1 MQLLPYCPARYCIL
15 DNGTFDIQNAKVDT
29 IKKEGEESAI
39 GVILWA
45 TTSAFTLDILHEI
58 AVGDAKIESQTD
70 MWRLT
75 SPNFNGQFEFNAA
88 KNGGVQSFNVD
99 CNYKPFN
106 PYIHIN
112 PNFGLLY
119 GQDFNDARGL
129 ICGGDFSLPQ
139 LSNAWANYQLNNKN
153 YQAIF
158 DRQIQNMEV
167 NNRVQ
172 RIREI
177 TGAALGSAQA
187 GIGGAVSGSM
197 FGPVGAVV
205 GGAASMAASAGGG
218 AADVALNDQLR
229 NEALDYKRD
238 MFGYEL
244 GNIQALPTSIT
255 KTSAFTYNNKIFP
268 ILEYYTCTDK
278 EKQALKDKIKYN
290 GMTVMRIGTIGEFLG
305 DGELQYIKGRIIR
318 IDGIEDDFHYRKAI
332 AEEIFKGAFFK

>member
-1 MQLLPYCPARYCIL
+1 M
-15 DNGTFDIQNAKVDT
+15 
-29 IKKEGEESAI
+29 
-39 GVILWA
+39 
-45 TTSAFTLDILHEI
+45 
-58 AVGDAKIESQTD
+58 
-70 MWRLT
+70 T

-88 KNGGVQSFNVD
+88 KNGGVKSFNVD

-106 PYIHIN
+106 PYIHVN

-119 GQDFNDARGL
+119 GKDFNDARGL

-139 LSNAWANYQLNNKN
+139 ISNAWANYQLNNKN
-153 YQAIF
+153 YQAVF

-172 RIREI
+172 RTREI
-177 TGAALGSAQA
+177 TGAALGSLQA
-187 GIGGAVSGSM
+187 GIGGAVSGAM
-197 FGPVGAVV
+197 LGGPSGAVI
-205 GGAASMAASAGGG
+205 GGIASMAASAAGG
-218 AADVALNDQLR
+218 AADVILNEQLR
-229 NEALDYKRD
+229 NEALDYKHD

-290 GMTVMRIGTIGEFLG
+290 GMTVMRVGKIREFLG
-305 DGELQYIKGRIIR
+305 NSELQYIKGRIIR
-318 IDGIEDDFHYRKAI
+318 IEGIEDDFHYLNAI

>member
-1 MQLLPYCPARYCIL
+1 
-15 DNGTFDIQNAKVDT
+15 
-29 IKKEGEESAI
+29 
-39 GVILWA
+39 
-45 TTSAFTLDILHEI
+45 
-58 AVGDAKIESQTD
+58 
-70 MWRLT
+70 
-75 SPNFNGQFEFNAA
+75 
-88 KNGGVQSFNVD
+88 
-99 CNYKPFN
+99 
-106 PYIHIN
+106 
-112 PNFGLLY
+112 
-119 GQDFNDARGL
+119 
-129 ICGGDFSLPQ
+129 
-139 LSNAWANYQLNNKN
+139 
-153 YQAIF
+153 
-158 DRQIQNMEV
+158 MEV

-205 GGAASMAASAGGG
+205 GGVASMAASAGGG

-318 IDGIEDDFHYRKAI
+318 IDGIEDDFHYLKAI